1 MIKVKNNIAI
11 GDTGF
16 IFDPGT
22 GDSYSVN
29 PVGLE
34 IIKLMKENLKQDEI
48 QKIIF
53 TKFDVDESTLENN
66 IFDFLSML
74 KYYQLTETNA

>member
-1 MIKVKNNIAI
+1 MIKVKSNIAI

-66 IFDFLSML
+66 IFDFISML